1 MEKEDPCVQ
10 NPSETDT
17 LNESG
22 GRVIIDHP
30 SHFGYNGEDCYTR
43 CDSSIEKQLN
53 FYRAKCRRLTCE
65 RDKLM
70 RM

>member
-1 MEKEDPCVQ
+1 MEKEHPCVQ

-17 LNESG
+17 LIESG
-22 GRVIIDHP
+22 GRVIIEHLAYFEGTEKEP
-30 SHFGYNGEDCYTR
+30 HTR